1 MSFFLTFRGD
11 FHSFDIGGDSRGR
24 RPYSIMGRV
33 VRFTFGSCGMVCILR
48 YDWRGD
54 IWRLFSVLLLHST
67 YDAVPLMGLQF
78 FWECRPSTS

>member
-1 MSFFLTFRGD
+1 MIS
-11 FHSFDIGGDSRGR
+11 SFDIGGDSGGR

-33 VRFTFGSCGMVCILR
+33 VRFTLGSCGMVCILR

-67 YDAVPLMGLQF
+67 YDAVAFDGVVVFLGM
-78 FWECRPSTS
+78 